1 MRRVVW
7 WLIVLLVM
15 ITTIS
20 GLWNGFQDWSHS
32 NSLGERMVTVAV
44 IWYGVAGAI
53 LLFAMLRQRKW
64 VMVPLIVW
72 SIAITFAA
80 TVAPYIYSPDEGRW
94 IGTIASGICTIAL
107 LALVALRVRK
117 EASSW

>member
-7 WLIVLLVM
+7 WIIVLLVV
-15 ITTIS
+15 ITSIS
-20 GLWNGFQDWSHS
+20 GLWNGFQDWPHS
-32 NSLGERMVTVAV
+32 NNLGEKMVTVAV
-44 IWYGVAGAI
+44 ICYGFAGTI
-53 LLFAMLRQRKW
+53 LLFGMLLKRKW
-64 VMVPLIVW
+64 IMLPLIVW

-80 TVAPYIYSPDEGRW
+80 TAAPYVYSADEGRW

-107 LALVALRVRK
+107 FALIALRVRK